1 MTRDEVGNIASSKS
15 SGNTSFIKQW
25 DVVNEGPYLT
35 YIAEQPVTEQ
45 HIPYIP
51 KDGDR
56 LIDAGTPRATIAP
69 SKEMPN
75 GSVDWARTHQ
85 HKTV

>member
-1 MTRDEVGNIASSKS
+1 MTSEGVSNNVSGKS
-15 SGNTSFIKQW
+15 SSNASFIKQS
-25 DVVNEGPYLT
+25 DTVDGPLYKT
-35 YIAEQPVTEQ
+35 HIVEQQVTEQ
-45 HIPYIP
+45 RIPYIP

-69 SKEMPN
+69 SNEMPN